1 MLIGIQNFIWRGDN
15 WLLAQKF
22 EQMISI
28 RDRVDQVELV
38 VSPQIRKS
46 GEVRG

>member
-1 MLIGIQNFIWRGDN
+1 MVADVKNFIWRGDN

-28 RDRVDQVELV
+28 RDKVDQVELV
-38 VSPQIRKS
+38 VSGSSWLYRL
-46 GEVRG
+46 R